1 MRRFSILPILLLLSS
16 IAAHSEAAEQTA
28 VAPGVSSC
36 PGPSSPFAVYRID
49 LDTGDRT
56 IISGRDDDCTLVGG
70 GPEFFGNLQWDAID
84 VADDGRIVAGSRHN
98 APSGDSPTVYLVDP
112 VSGDRVIASGC
123 VDSSCSS
130 TVGMGPFFRS
140 FDAIALEPPP
150 PPPAVAAL
158 PSWGLA
164 LLVGVLIGVT
174 LRTSRSQ
181 KQLTA

>member
-36 PGPSSPFAVYRID
+36 PGPSFSSFAVYRID
-49 LDTGDRT
+49 LVSGDRT
-56 IISGRDDDCTLVGG
+56 IVSGRDDDCTLVGG
-70 GPEFFGNLQWDAID
+70 GPEFFGNLQWNAID
-84 VADDGRIVAGSRHN
+84 VADDGRIVAGSSHS

-123 VDSSCSS
+123 VDLSCSS
-130 TVGMGPFFRS
+130 TVGMGPLFKS
-140 FDAIALEPPP
+140 FNAIALEPPP

-181 KQLTA
+181 KQ